1 MTTRADQVAGG
12 LWGLLVADA
21 VGVPYEFHD
30 ADALPPAH
38 LLDMTPPAG
47 FRRAHLG
54 TPPGTWSDDGAQALA
69 LLDSLLTMGRLDLDD
84 FGARLLAWFHRG
96 AYTPD
101 GRVFDCGVQTQE
113 ALHALRR
120 GVPAATSGRA
130 DARANG
136 NGALMRVLPLALW
149 HAGDDASLIAD
160 AERSGLPTH
169 GHLRSG
175 VVCAL
180 VCLWARRRMEG
191 DPDGFDAA
199 CAGLRAAYAG
209 DAARAAELEVA
220 LTTGGPTGSGYVV
233 DTLHGARHALR
244 VGGQDYAAAVRAA
257 IGLGGDTDTTACVAG
272 GLAGLRVGV
281 AGIPD
286 AWRATMRGAEQVDGL
301 LGRLNQS
308 LAERRIG

>member
-1 MTTRADQVAGG
+1 MVRLDQVAGG

-21 VGVPYEFHD
+21 VGVPYEFHH

-47 FRRAHLG
+47 FRRAHPG

-84 FGARLLAWFHRG
+84 FGARLLAWLDRG

-101 GRVFDCGVQTQE
+101 GRVFDCGVQTQFS
-113 ALHALRR
+113 LDALRR
-120 GVPAATSGRA
+120 GVPAARSGRT
-130 DARANG
+130 DEQANG

-191 DPDGFDAA
+191 DPDGFEAA
-199 CAGLRAAYAG
+199 CADLRAAYAG
-209 DAARAAELEVA
+209 DAARATELEVV

-244 VGGQDYAAAVRAA
+244 VGGDDYAAVVRAA
-257 IGLGGDTDTTACVAG
+257 IGLGRDTDTTACVAG

-281 AGIPD
+281 AGVPD
-286 AWRATMRGAEQVDGL
+286 AWRAAMRGAHQVDGL
-301 LGRLNQS
+301 LGRLNRS
-308 LAERRIG
+308 LAARLRG